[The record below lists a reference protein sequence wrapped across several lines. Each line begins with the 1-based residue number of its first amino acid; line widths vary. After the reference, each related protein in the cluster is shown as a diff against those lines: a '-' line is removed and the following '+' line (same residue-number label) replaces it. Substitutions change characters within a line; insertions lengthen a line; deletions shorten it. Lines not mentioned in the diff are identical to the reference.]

1 MARVRRFHLDIAGC
15 SVTVQTRSATLYGVF
30 EAELLLDGRVVGY
43 RRARPGRFTPVI
55 VLAAELPHDPPQPFA
70 VTLHTAPAADRP
82 TCVLQIAGQKYPVP
96 ETLPRRSVSARTLA
110 VLHLHQARL
119 RVLLRRDRRP

>member
-1 MARVRRFHLDIAGC
+1 MC
-15 SVTVQTRSATLYGVF
+15 

-43 RRARPGRFTPVI
+43 RRARPGRRTPVI

-70 VTLHTAPAADRP
+70 ITLHTAPAADQP

-96 ETLPRRSVSARTLA
+96 ETPPRRNTPAQTLA
-110 VLHLHQARL
+110 ALTLHQARL
-119 RVLLRRDRRP
+119 RALLRRDRRHGEAEAAPFPQRTGVMRPGRGG